1 MDHIELPI
9 KSNAG
14 NISKDVE
21 IEVKTNN
28 DNFGLLTEQTRG
40 CDNERLEKIKC
51 EFNDLKPF
59 DFQCKTKTSKT
70 IKNGGLRDEKRILDE
85 DNFTQNHKINDF
97 KVPQALSKLGNC
109 SKTLITD
116 KSLYKNQVVN
126 PYKTIIANPVQ
137 ISTLDEQDR
146 FIKSQSLE
154 FYHEQRSATSIY
166 RIPDYRFPTKVQK
179 KCCTDDSEFA
189 EMLEC
194 VPKTLKAIDYC
205 SCLGTESLKKC
216 PTKTSSA
223 TLQHNTAIKP
233 QSIESRPIYPNVP
246 YSPYSSPFGSPHC
259 SRRRPFRECRRISI
273 EKSGS
278 FLQLNQ
284 YKLMEQIGQGSY
296 GLVKLAYSEEDSTHY
311 AMKILSKK
319 RLVRQAGLMRRGPRK
334 TTSPLDRVYREIAV
348 LKKLDHPNVVKLVE
362 VLDDPQEDS
371 LYMVFELV
379 QQGEVLRIPT
389 DKPLSEEKAWSIFR
403 EALLGL
409 EYLHHQKIIHA
420 DIKPGNL
427 LLTESGHVK
436 IADFGVCNEFLGED
450 AKISNGSSA
459 GTPAFRA
466 PETLILGQN
475 EYCGKAAD
483 VWALGATL
491 YSLIFGN
498 VPFLAD
504 SVPVLYEK
512 IKQDCVSFPENHFI
526 TENLKSCIV
535 QMLEKDVKHRI
546 TVPLLKVNKWVTSGG
561 EFPLPTEEENCNLVQ
576 VDDKDINS
584 VVRSIPKLKTLILIK
599 TMLKKHSF
607 ANPFV
612 KESFGKI
619 SEPSCSRIDKFV
631 CAGRSNSAPG
641 SYHISTDRQSSTD
654 TLLPSVKEQ

>member
-1 MDHIELPI
+1 MDEIVPSI
-9 KSNAG
+9 KSDGGKN
-14 NISKDVE
+14 NQ
-21 IEVKTNN
+21 EVKMQEVDYVQIGHKTN
-28 DNFGLLTEQTRG
+28 DANFVLLTEQKRG
-40 CDNERLEKIKC
+40 CDEESLEKI
-51 EFNDLKPF
+51 EFKSNDLKAF
-59 DFQCKTKTSKT
+59 DFQGKINTS
-70 IKNGGLRDEKRILDE
+70 KNGGLKVEKKISDGGNITQSPKLY
-85 DNFTQNHKINDF
+85 NFEIPQSSIKFGQFSKISITDSSFYGNLIVNPHKTIDL
-97 KVPQALSKLGNC
+97 VQGSKL
-109 SKTLITD
+109 D
-116 KSLYKNQVVN
+116 KQEK
-126 PYKTIIANPVQ
+126 
-137 ISTLDEQDR
+137 
-146 FIKSQSLE
+146 FIKSQSIE
-154 FYHEQRSATSIY
+154 FYLEQSSLSNY
-166 RIPDYRFPTKVQK
+166 RNPDSCFLRNIQK
-179 KCCTDDSEFA
+179 QYCTDSRDPEFA

-194 VPKTLKAIDYC
+194 VPKTSKEIDH
-205 SCLGTESLKKC
+205 CLSLGNEFFKKC
-216 PTKTSSA
+216 PTASK
-223 TLQHNTAIKP
+223 L

-259 SRRRPFRECRRISI
+259 SRRRPFRESRRISI

-319 RLVRQAGLMRRGPRK
+319 RLARQAGLMRRGPRK

-389 DKPLSEEKAWSIFR
+389 DKPLSEERAWRIFR
-403 EALLGL
+403 ESLLGL

-427 LLTESGHVK
+427 LLTECGHVK
-436 IADFGVCNEFLGED
+436 IADLGVCNEFLGED
-450 AKISNGSSA
+450 AKISNGSTA

-466 PETLILGQN
+466 PETLVLGKN
-475 EYCGKAAD
+475 EYCGRAAD

-512 IKQDCVSFPENHFI
+512 IKQDCVIFPENHLI
-526 TENLKSCIV
+526 NPNLKSCIV
-535 QMLEKDVKHRI
+535 QMLEKDAKHRI

-561 EFPLPTEEENCNLVQ
+561 DFPLPTEEENCCLVQ
-576 VDDKDINS
+576 VDDKDIDS
-584 VVRSIPKLKTLILIK
+584 VVRSIPKLDTLILIK

-607 ANPFV
+607 GNPFV
-612 KESFGKI
+612 KESFGK
-619 SEPSCSRIDKFV
+619 SLEPSCMRIDRFV
-631 CAGRSNSAPG
+631 RAGRSNSAPG
-641 SYHISTDRQSSTD
+641 SYHISTDRQPSAD
-654 TLLPSVKEQ
+654 TFLPSVKEHCSGQ